1 MDHSSERKTAL
12 RFHCWKTRFLF
23 LGQSLGLLIRLY
35 NNNRSWL
42 TSEQDTGFAA
52 SLLQKMLSLDAMYP
66 STGLEV
72 NLSSITEISIE
83 GTYDYTNNVR

>member
-1 MDHSSERKTAL
+1 
-12 RFHCWKTRFLF
+12 
-23 LGQSLGLLIRLY
+23 
-35 NNNRSWL
+35 
-42 TSEQDTGFAA
+42 
-52 SLLQKMLSLDAMYP
+52 MYP